1 MKKLS
6 YERKKSYYGYLFI
19 SAWFVGFVIFFLFP
33 FITSIRYSF
42 AEVSIQQGFVG
53 MKYLGFENYK
63 NLFIK
68 NPDFLPAFTDT
79 ITSVLVSLPLIIVF
93 SLFISVVLNQKFKG
107 RTFFRAVFFLPI
119 IIAGG
124 IAIDIINGNY
134 FLGLISSGGRSEALF
149 ESKSIAE
156 MLVNSGVPQTAVNYI
171 LEIVNSVFNLIWSSG
186 IQILIFLSGLQS
198 IPSTLYEVANVE
210 GSNGW
215 TTFWKV
221 TVPMLAPML
230 VVNVFYTVVDN
241 MISYSNSMFKL
252 IDDYSN
258 NLRFDEAA
266 AMAIINFI
274 VIFIIVILI
283 YIIGNRCVYYS
294 VD

>member
-1 MKKLS
+1 MQS
-6 YERKKSYYGYLFI
+6 VTGDSGGTAYGRFRDFNI
-19 SAWFVGFVIFFLFP
+19 SVGGKTGSAEAANDKVHAWFVGFVIFFLFP

-134 FLGLISSGGRSEALF
+134 FLGLISSGGRSVAR
-149 ESKSIAE
+149 
-156 MLVNSGVPQTAVNYI
+156 
-171 LEIVNSVFNLIWSSG
+171 
-186 IQILIFLSGLQS
+186 FL
-198 IPSTLYEVANVE
+198 
-210 GSNGW
+210 
-215 TTFWKV
+215 
-221 TVPMLAPML
+221 
-230 VVNVFYTVVDN
+230 
-241 MISYSNSMFKL
+241 
-252 IDDYSN
+252 
-258 NLRFDEAA
+258 
-266 AMAIINFI
+266 
-274 VIFIIVILI
+274 
-283 YIIGNRCVYYS
+283 
-294 VD
+294 

>member
-19 SAWFVGFVIFFLFP
+19 SAWIVGFVIFFLFP

-79 ITSVLVSLPLIIVF
+79 ITSVLVSLPLIIIF

-134 FLGLISSGGRSEALF
+134 FLGLISSGGRSDALF

>member
-171 LEIVNSVFNLIWSSG
+171 LEIVYSVFNLIWSSG

>member
-19 SAWFVGFVIFFLFP
+19 SAWIVGFVIFFLFP

-79 ITSVLVSLPLIIVF
+79 ITSVLVSLPLIIIF

-134 FLGLISSGGRSEALF
+134 FLGLISSGGRSDALF

-156 MLVNSGVPQTAVNYI
+156 MLINSGVPQTAVNYI